1 MSRYIV
7 PAKRFMRMVG
17 VLTVC
22 LLTLAATPAGA
33 GVGYGIAHGEAAR
46 VELVQARPNAPPP
59 APNVEANIATLR
71 QRLQITPGQETQ
83 FSAVANVM
91 RENARAGASVPQQ
104 PPANATAVDD
114 LRAEIQ
120 YDEVE
125 LAGLKRLLPALEA
138 LYSTLSPAQKKM
150 ADAVFRQGPGG

>member
-1 MSRYIV
+1 MSRRAV
-7 PAKRFMRMVG
+7 SAKRLMMIGMLNAGLVAFAS
-17 VLTVC
+17 LSD
-22 LLTLAATPAGA
+22 AAGMTYFVAPE
-33 GVGYGIAHGEAAR
+33 EAAR
-46 VELVQARPNAPPP
+46 VILAQTRPNAPP
-59 APNVEANIATLR
+59 APNVEANIAMLR
-71 QRLQITPGQETQ
+71 QKLQITPAQEAQ

-91 RENARAGASVPQQ
+91 RENARAGASAPRQ
-104 PPANATAVDD
+104 PANATAVDD

-138 LYSTLSPAQKKM
+138 LYSTMSPGQKKT